1 MLGELITN
9 SGVAI
14 RLGLLGGTFDP
25 VHRAHLALA
34 RAAKTSLGLDKVVFI
49 PTAQSPIK
57 SVAPA
62 ANATQRLAMLR
73 LVLAEEPDLLIDD
86 CEMKRGG
93 VSYSIATVEHFKRRF
108 PTAELFW
115 ILGADQFEQL
125 GRWREIERLA
135 ERVTFAVFGR
145 KGASLAA
152 PDVSGLDF
160 VEIDAPL
167 MDVSS
172 SEVRSACAAGKIPA
186 DLLPPGLD
194 AFILQEGL
202 YKPCV

>member
-1 MLGELITN
+1 M
-9 SGVAI
+9 

-25 VHRAHLALA
+25 VHRAHLAIA
-34 RAAKTSLGLDKVVFI
+34 RAAKAELNLDKVVFI

-57 SVAPA
+57 SAAPA
-62 ANATQRLAMLR
+62 ANATQRLAMLH

-86 CEMKRGG
+86 YEIKRGG
-93 VSYSIATVEHFKRRF
+93 VSYSIATVEHFKGRF
-108 PTAELFW
+108 PAAEIFW

-145 KGASLAA
+145 KGASLVA
-152 PDVSGLDF
+152 PDVCGLNF

-167 MDVSS
+167 MDISS
-172 SEVRSACAAGKIPA
+172 SKVRMACAADEIPA
-186 DLLPPGLD
+186 ELLPPGLD